1 MTVRAAGTTFKNR
14 QERLQFLQ
22 QFKPED
28 LFYQCIPDIAEITVD
43 LRKRTPEQQE
53 QFKSECLEYASSL
66 SKFAY
71 DFIRKVLIVIDKY
84 LKKDEGARMMK
95 IDDIKIYPCFAA
107 HEPKPEKMQRKEQYF
122 EETGALQSQIIL
134 DSRRRILRD
143 GENQM
148 KDGRYGYQYMDGRGK
163 RCAVYSWKLVETD
176 RTPSGKRD
184 DISTITSGILF
195 VPGSVKTKPI

>member
-1 MTVRAAGTTFKNR
+1 MT
-14 QERLQFLQ
+14 EL
-22 QFKPED
+22 D

-53 QFKSECLEYASSL
+53 QFKSECLEYASGL
-66 SKFAY
+66 SKFAH

-107 HEPKPEKMQRKEQYF
+107 HEPKPEKMQEKKQYF

-134 DSRRRILRD
+134 DSRGNLID
-143 GENQM
+143 GYTSYLLARAHGIQCVPI
-148 KDGRYGYQYMDGRGK
+148 RYGR
-163 RCAVYSWKLVETD
+163 L
-176 RTPSGKRD
+176 
-184 DISTITSGILF
+184 
-195 VPGSVKTKPI
+195 